1 VAKGYEKAQQAVDMR
16 QPYEQAVAP
25 GKPADATLLAG
36 YLAYVKLERTQ
47 GDPARVQV
55 GAALP
60 LLEPAH
66 PGRFTAASCKC
77 MRCLRL

>member
-1 VAKGYEKAQQAVDMR
+1 MAKGYEKAQQAVDMR

-55 GAALP
+55 GAALAGACTRMA
-60 LLEPAH
+60 LLH
-66 PGRFTAASCKC
+66 QAA
-77 MRCLRL
+77 RA